1 MRRAA
6 RRRTIEALREEFA
19 IDAIGRYGVWYPTQ
33 RLAPPALARFAQRV
47 EALGYAALW
56 YPEST
61 GYEAMSQGAF
71 LLCRTSKL
79 LVGSSIAN
87 IYARDAFAARQG
99 QATLAAISG
108 DRFILGLGVSHP
120 PLVQA
125 LRGHRYGKPV
135 AAMRAYL
142 EALRGDGPALDA
154 PERTTVIAA
163 LGPRMIA
170 LAGELVRGAI
180 PYNVTP
186 AHTRAARAALGP
198 DKWLCVEQKVCLE
211 RDAATA
217 RGLAAKEL
225 ARYLS
230 LDNYRNN
237 WLRQGFTE
245 EDLANGGSA
254 RFLDAMVAWG
264 DEATIRRRLDEHL
277 AAGATHVCLQ
287 PVHAEGDDAALDRAI
302 AALAPV

>member
-1 MRRAA
+1 
-6 RRRTIEALREEFA
+6 LA
-19 IDAIGRYGVWYPTQ
+19 IDSIGRLGVWYPTH
-33 RLAPPALARFAQRV
+33 RFAPPALARFAQRV
-47 EALGYAALW
+47 EALGFAALW

-71 LLCRTSKL
+71 LLGQTSKL

-99 QATLAAISG
+99 QMTLQAISG

-125 LRGHRYGKPV
+125 LRGHQYGKPV

-142 EALRGDGPALDA
+142 EAVRGDGAALSA
-154 PERTTVIAA
+154 PQRTTVIAA
-163 LGPRMIA
+163 LGPRMIE
-170 LAGELVRGAI
+170 LAGELARGAI

-186 AHTRAARAALGP
+186 EHTRAARAALGP

-211 RDAATA
+211 SDAATA

-225 ARYLS
+225 ARYLT

-237 WLRQGFTE
+237 WLRQGFETE
-245 EDLANGGSA
+245 DMESGGSA

-264 DEATIRRRLDEHL
+264 DEAAIRRRLDEHL
-277 AAGATHVCLQ
+277 QAGATHVCLQ
-287 PVHAEGDDAALDRAI
+287 PVHAEGDGAALERML
-302 AALAPV
+302 AALAPQDKSSPA

>member
-1 MRRAA
+1 
-6 RRRTIEALREEFA
+6 
-19 IDAIGRYGVWYPTQ
+19 VWYPTQ
-33 RLAPPALARFAQRV
+33 RFAPPELARFARRI

-71 LLCRTSKL
+71 LLGQTSKL

-99 QATLAAISG
+99 QMTLSAISG

-125 LRGHRYGKPV
+125 LRGHQYGKPV

-142 EALRGDGPALDA
+142 DALRGDGA
-154 PERTTVIAA
+154 PLSGAERTTVIAA
-163 LGPRMIA
+163 LGPRMLD
-170 LAGELVRGAI
+170 LACELVRGAI

-186 AHTRAARAALGP
+186 EHTRAARAALGP

-211 RDAATA
+211 RDQATA

-225 ARYLS
+225 ARYLT

-237 WLRQGFTE
+237 WFRLGFAPADME
-245 EDLANGGSA
+245 NGGSA

-264 DEATIRRRLDEHL
+264 DEAAIRRRIDEHF
-277 AAGATHVCLQ
+277 AAGATQVCIQ
-287 PVHAEGDDAALDRAI
+287 PVHADGDVAALDRTL
-302 AALAPV
+302 AAFAPAGG

>member
-1 MRRAA
+1 MR
-6 RRRTIEALREEFA
+6 EGGA
-19 IDAIGRYGVWYPTQ
+19 IDAIDGLGVWYPTH
-33 RLAPPALARFAQRV
+33 RFAPPALARFAQRV
-47 EALGYAALW
+47 EALGYSALW
-56 YPEST
+56 FPEST

-71 LLCRTSKL
+71 LLGQTSKL

-99 QATLAAISG
+99 QMTLAAISG
-108 DRFILGLGVSHP
+108 DRFVLGLGVSHP

-125 LRGHRYGKPV
+125 LRGHQYGKPV

-142 EALRGDGPALDA
+142 EAVRGDGAPLAS

-163 LGPRMIA
+163 LGPRMIE
-170 LAGELVRGAI
+170 LAGELTRGAI

-186 AHTRAARAALGP
+186 AHTRAAREALGP
-198 DKWLCVEQKVCLE
+198 GKWLCVEQKVCLE
-211 RDAATA
+211 QDPAAA

-225 ARYLS
+225 ARYLT

-237 WLRQGFTE
+237 WFRQGFTP
-245 EDLANGGSA
+245 EDLENGGSA

-264 DEATIRRRLDEHL
+264 DEAAIRRRVDEHFD
-277 AAGATHVCLQ
+277 AGATHVCVQ
-287 PVHAEGDDAALDRAI
+287 PVHAEGDAEALDRTL
-302 AALAPV
+302 AALGSARG